1 MDVVITATTA
11 KEPVLRGEWL
21 AEGSHI
27 NAIGSNF
34 LSRQELDVETV
45 RRSACVVVDSIEQ
58 AKMESGD
65 LSRAAEADAFYWED
79 ARELGLVVTGE
90 FPGREDVKEIT
101 LFKSNGIALED
112 VALAGKIYQAAVAAG
127 LGENLPL

>member
-1 MDVVITATTA
+1 
-11 KEPVLRGEWL
+11 
-21 AEGSHI
+21 
-27 NAIGSNF
+27 
-34 LSRQELDVETV
+34 VETV

-127 LGENLPL
+127 FGENLPL